1 MPRQLQLS
9 VELLQ
14 TPLTRGLIMK
24 FKARSLRTG
33 AWFRVLECQERGLVD
48 VTVCW
53 LNRIKND
60 QLRSVMTRIL
70 WKLATAMNSA
80 LSSLRGRG
88 RPIAI
93 RMSEL
98 AMRWKNQS
106 AWTWR
111 FDDSFQV
118 CLAAG
123 IIG

>member
-1 MPRQLQLS
+1 MPRQFQLS
-9 VELLQ
+9 VELQQ
-14 TPLTRGLIMK
+14 TPLTRGLVMK

-33 AWFRVLECQERGLVD
+33 AWFRVLERQERGLVD
-48 VTVCW
+48 ATLCW
-53 LNRIKND
+53 LNRIRSD
-60 QLRSVMTRIL
+60 QLRRVMTRIL
-70 WKLATAMNSA
+70 SKLATAMNSA

-98 AMRWKNQS
+98 AMRWKNPL

-111 FDDSFQV
+111 FDDSFLV